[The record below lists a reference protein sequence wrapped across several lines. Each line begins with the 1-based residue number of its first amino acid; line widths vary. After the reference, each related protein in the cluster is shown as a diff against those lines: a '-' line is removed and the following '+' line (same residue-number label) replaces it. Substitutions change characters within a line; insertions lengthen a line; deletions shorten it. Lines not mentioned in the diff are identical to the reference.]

1 MDKQNVQK
9 EMEPIRL
16 FYQRLTHT
24 KTGFSDGQ
32 TFPQRFDPKLE
43 FLELTRGKGDS
54 FPKYKGVS
62 IIWRRQPMNEKLAH
76 TSESTQA
83 GSAEGYACSRSI
95 IVCPP
100 SYKHFE
106 TFWAMGGDCSVA
118 LGNFL
123 GASSQQTGIQPLYVP

>member
-16 FYQRLTHT
+16 FYQRLAH
-24 KTGFSDGQ
+24 KKIGFSDGW

-54 FPKYKGVS
+54 FPKYKEVS
-62 IIWRRQPMNEKLAH
+62 IIWGRQPMNETTH
-76 TSESTQA
+76 TYFKIHTGWST
-83 GSAEGYACSRSI
+83 EGYGCSRST

-106 TFWAMGGDCSVA
+106 TDWATGRDCSVA
-118 LGNFL
+118 L
-123 GASSQQTGIQPLYVP
+123 SRSQQTGIQPLYVP